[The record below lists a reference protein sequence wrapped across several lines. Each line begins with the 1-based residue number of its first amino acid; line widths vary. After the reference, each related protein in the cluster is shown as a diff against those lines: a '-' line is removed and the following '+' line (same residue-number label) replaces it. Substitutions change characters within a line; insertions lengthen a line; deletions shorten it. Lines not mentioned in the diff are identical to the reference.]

1 MIIEMSQKDLRTMD
15 MDMDMEVNLNLNMK
29 LITSSRQNL
38 DFDQSDDLDI
48 WLLYCV
54 KIYVLESTCVF
65 AEIHYEKKIN
75 SLYPTNYLISLLTT
89 TLPNNLPS

>member
-48 WLLYCV
+48 
-54 KIYVLESTCVF
+54 
-65 AEIHYEKKIN
+65 
-75 SLYPTNYLISLLTT
+75 
-89 TLPNNLPS
+89 